1 MQAHSKLTREQER
14 ELMSYLMLR
23 RERQSDHRGPEW
35 LHRFWRGVAA

>member
-1 MQAHSKLTREQER
+1 MHLHQRLSKIEER
-14 ELMSYLMLR
+14 ELMRYLMLR